1 MKKEAKHLNQEKENY
16 LKNNFINEFSG
27 KTTTVS
33 TNPVFIL
40 KHIDDV
46 FQAHHCLLLSHFY
59 L

>member
-1 MKKEAKHLNQEKENY
+1 MKKEAKHLNQEKEYY

-40 KHIDDV
+40 KHIEGAN
-46 FQAHHCLLLSHFY
+46 QTHPCLLSSHV
-59 L
+59 

>member
-40 KHIDDV
+40 KHIEGAN
-46 FQAHHCLLLSHFY
+46 QTHPCLLSSHV
-59 L
+59 

>member
-40 KHIDDV
+40 KHIEGAY
-46 FQAHHCLLLSHFY
+46 QTHLCLLSSHA
-59 L
+59 